1 MTDFTEFCAVG
12 KLAHTA
18 YFPTLQVVTETSG
31 LRERKKAQT
40 RRALTA
46 AAIRLSIERGSP
58 DRVTVEEISDAAD
71 VSARTFFNYFSSKED
86 AILGVDPDGR
96 STMRSE
102 LELRPA
108 EESPV
113 DALRAALLATAES
126 IDDNAELWAQRLQL
140 VREHP
145 SLTPGY
151 VASFADFERGLVEA
165 MAARLGLDADTDLYP
180 SVVVAAALTVMRVTV
195 KHWQANAVDTPL
207 TQLLDTAFDNL
218 ADGLAVP
225 PSS

>member
-1 MTDFTEFCAVG
+1 
-12 KLAHTA
+12 
-18 YFPTLQVVTETSG
+18 VTETSG

-71 VSARTFFNYFSSKED
+71 VSPRTFFNYFSSKED
-86 AILGVDPDGR
+86 AILGVDPEGR

-108 EESPV
+108 EETPV
-113 DALRAALLATAES
+113 EALRAALLATAES

>member
-1 MTDFTEFCAVG
+1 M
-12 KLAHTA
+12 
-18 YFPTLQVVTETSG
+18 TETSG

-71 VSARTFFNYFSSKED
+71 VSARTFFNYFPSKED